1 MTLCVDVIRKRMEI
15 PARPNATALQ
25 IIRKG
30 NVPKQSKTT
39 TINQYFMKLILSA
52 IVLAGLFCACN
63 NTNNQNS
70 SSKNSPSIEGTWQL
84 MSGTIIENG
93 DTTVTDYTNKQ
104 SMIKIINATHFS
116 FLNHDKNKG

>member
-1 MTLCVDVIRKRMEI
+1 MTLYAVAIRKPMEI
-15 PARPNATALQ
+15 PARPNAMALQ

-30 NVPKQSKTT
+30 NVPKLSKTT
-39 TINQYFMKLILSA
+39 TINQYFMKFILSA
-52 IVLAGLFCACN
+52 IVLAVLFCACN
-63 NTNNQNS
+63 NINNQNS

-84 MSGTIIENG
+84 ISGTIVENG

-116 FLNHDKNKG
+116 